1 MRILLDAVAELVA
14 QAQQVLC
21 AGQALLGGLGE
32 VARRLVIVPLHP
44 GGEVVERAEVALGH
58 RVILLGRLLIEL
70 DRHVEIRLGALPRLV
85 ADAEVALRR
94 GIAHVRRLLEQLERA
109 VAVALDAGA
118 VVIADAQP
126 VAADRIVRCRLR
138 EPLKG
143 LLPVALD
150 AVRPVDIVQSHLHL
164 CL

>member
-1 MRILLDAVAELVA
+1 MLR
-14 QAQQVLC
+14 

-126 VAADRIVRCRLR
+126 VAADRIVRCRL
-138 EPLKG
+138 
-143 LLPVALD
+143 
-150 AVRPVDIVQSHLHL
+150 
-164 CL
+164 